1 MPPRDQGRFKLRHI
15 GIGRTH
21 KGSHVILLLQDLEI
35 RVVNAV
41 TDELL
46 RDLTLNPN
54 RDYQPRN
61 AKDPNPQ

>member
-1 MPPRDQGRFKLRHI
+1 MGV
-15 GIGRTH
+15 GRTH
-21 KGSHVILLLQDLEI
+21 KGTHVILLLQDLNV

-41 TDELL
+41 TGEL
-46 RDLTLNPN
+46 RRELTINTD